1 MLTSEQVRDL
11 LRQHG
16 TTQPQSASEWLGDI
30 PLPALV
36 EKFYAEIGPSSIT
49 IENHGNPYFL
59 PSLASLWQFQ
69 TGYRWHGIT
78 GERLPE
84 WDDDWLVVA
93 DEGGDPFI
101 LSISTGAI
109 LYAHHGEGVW
119 EPEVIYPDIFTMAAC
134 MAILGSIVKD
144 ARNDFTDQECRIRPR
159 HQAEAMRRFE
169 EILGS
174 RAEAEAVL
182 GLCGCGPEPDGSDE

>member
-11 LRQHG
+11 LARHG
-16 TTQPQSASEWLGDI
+16 TTRPQSTTGWRGDI
-30 PLPALV
+30 PLPAAV
-36 EKFYAEIGPSSIT
+36 EKFYAEVGPSDIT
-49 IENHGNPYFL
+49 IENYGNPYFL

-69 TGYRWHGIT
+69 TGYRWHGFT

-84 WDDDWLVVA
+84 WDGDWLVVA

-101 LSISTGAI
+101 LSISTGSI

-134 MAILGSIVKD
+134 MAILGSIVTE
-144 ARNDFTDQECRIRPR
+144 ARDDFIDQECRIRPR
-159 HQAEAMRRFE
+159 HQAEAMQQFE

-182 GLCGCGPEPDGSDE
+182 GLCGWVDPEGSDE